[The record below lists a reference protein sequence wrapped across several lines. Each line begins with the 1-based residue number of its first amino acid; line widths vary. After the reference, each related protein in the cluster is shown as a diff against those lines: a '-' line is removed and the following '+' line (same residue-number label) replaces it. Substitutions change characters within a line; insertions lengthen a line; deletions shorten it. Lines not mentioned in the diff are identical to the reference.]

1 MKLKELRR
9 IIDDKTNVSL
19 YDGRPI
25 YDDHEWFNKSFLVE
39 DINDWL
45 PPKYDECE
53 VYGIWYTEN
62 ALCIAVNA
70 RIEVTAK
77 FTTDICGYT
86 FDKKETYDLLDYDDK
101 DELMAEID
109 GDFDDWLEDLTSEL
123 RGYAEKEV
131 EGL

>member
-9 IIDDKTNVSL
+9 LIDDKTNVSL

-25 YDDHEWFNKSFLVE
+25 YDDHEWFNKHFLIE

-70 RIEVTAK
+70 RIEVTAT
-77 FTTDICGYT
+77 FVTEVDGYSIE
-86 FDKKETYDLLDYDDK
+86 KEETYNLMDYDDEDDLSFK
-101 DELMAEID
+101 IDE
-109 GDFDDWLEDLTSEL
+109 DFNEWLDDLVNEL
-123 RGYAEKEV
+123 RGYADKEV